1 MLGHSIQKDV
11 TSSAAQTGIGFPSP
25 SFDVNSVAAEYSD
38 ISTGL
43 SSFLLQSFFGRL
55 SLNYKNR
62 YLLTGTMRADGS
74 SKFISSNRYGY
85 FPSVSAGW
93 NLGEESWWKYPQT
106 DVKFRASWGCTGNQG
121 GIGSYAYQALAG
133 GGYNYNGENG
143 LGLTTAGNRDLK
155 WEKAQQADIGVD
167 LSFSEVRSHSQ
178 QMHLSKIPRTCF
190 TKSQLLLH
198 RVIPARY
205 VISDQCVIKD
215 LNLP

>member
-1 MLGHSIQKDV
+1 
-11 TSSAAQTGIGFPSP
+11 
-25 SFDVNSVAAEYSD
+25 
-38 ISTGL
+38 
-43 SSFLLQSFFGRL
+43 
-55 SLNYKNR
+55 
-62 YLLTGTMRADGS
+62 MRADGS

-155 WEKAQQADIGVD
+155 WEKAQQADVGVD

-215 LNLP
+215 SNLP

>member
-1 MLGHSIQKDV
+1 
-11 TSSAAQTGIGFPSP
+11 
-25 SFDVNSVAAEYSD
+25 
-38 ISTGL
+38 
-43 SSFLLQSFFGRL
+43 
-55 SLNYKNR
+55 
-62 YLLTGTMRADGS
+62 MRADGS

-155 WEKAQQADIGVD
+155 WEKPNK
-167 LSFSEVRSHSQ
+167 LTSE
-178 QMHLSKIPRTCF
+178 
-190 TKSQLLLH
+190 
-198 RVIPARY
+198 
-205 VISDQCVIKD
+205 
-215 LNLP
+215 

>member
-11 TSSAAQTGIGFPSP
+11 ASSAALKLELSVSP
-25 SFDVNSVAAEYSD
+25 LLLSRQLCFAEYSD

-62 YLLTGTMRADGS
+62 YLLTGTMRADSS

-106 DVKFRASWGCTGNQG
+106 DAKFRAS
-121 GIGSYAYQALAG
+121 
-133 GGYNYNGENG
+133 
-143 LGLTTAGNRDLK
+143 
-155 WEKAQQADIGVD
+155 
-167 LSFSEVRSHSQ
+167 
-178 QMHLSKIPRTCF
+178 
-190 TKSQLLLH
+190 
-198 RVIPARY
+198 
-205 VISDQCVIKD
+205 
-215 LNLP
+215 